1 MIRLFCA
8 MCLIVMA
15 AQQFARAESG
25 GDDTFCAQAPVEM
38 VKAIEGRWTLTQGAG
53 VALGGVIPI
62 PLPAQAPQ
70 SVAIDVDENSGIA
83 FLEHEG
89 QKLAI
94 VPVLPEQAVDQM
106 AWLRDDEIEGLT
118 NPGGSCDWYALP
130 VMLGS
135 NVYALNAETA
145 AAEAANPE
153 NKTYGVVYAGN
164 GNGDVHVCSNGKVG
178 YSVYSSK
185 SGVEQDGDLTVGVI
199 SEDDEGAQNA
209 ARLKCATD
217 EDVVLPATSGEM
229 TMTLFVKFT
238 SPNSGAGVLQFQGEQ
253 EGYRFGAR
261 APITFAR

>member
-1 MIRLFCA
+1 MIKHVLSLCVFAAIALLPAGADESGNGFCA
-8 MCLIVMA
+8 N
-15 AQQFARAESG
+15 
-25 GDDTFCAQAPVEM
+25 APLEM

-53 VALGGVIPI
+53 VAVGGFIPI

-70 SVAIDVDENSGIA
+70 SVSIDVDGNSGIA
-83 FLEHEG
+83 FLKHEG

-106 AWLRDDEIEGLT
+106 AWLRDDEIDGLT
-118 NPGGSCDWYALP
+118 NPGGACDWYALP

-135 NVYALNAETA
+135 NIYALNAETA
-145 AAEAANPE
+145 AAEAANTE
-153 NKTYGVVYAGN
+153 NEAYGMIFAGN
-164 GNGDVHVCSNGKVG
+164 GQGDVHVCSNGKVG

-185 SGVEQDGDLTVGVI
+185 DVAETGGGPTVGVI

-209 ARLKCATD
+209 VRLKCAL
-217 EDVVLPATSGEM
+217 EEVDVPVATSGEM